1 LLLARPVSL
10 PPTLPETDAQ
20 LAPDA
25 PGSESAR
32 QLSLSDGST
41 LYLSAGSRAQV
52 VTMTQVEVRVRLDR
66 GSVECEVQ
74 PVPERRFVVEA
85 AGFEVVVKGTHFTVS
100 LGGEQIIDG
109 VSVSVERGSVEVR
122 EPPDRVLALLGPGQL
137 WSSERNGASP
147 EAVSPAVVS
156 PPAAVPL
163 VVTAPGP
170 RVLFE
175 RANAAR
181 LRGDSREA
189 AAAFDELRRR
199 HPADARAG
207 YAAFLLGRLRLD
219 TLGDAKG
226 AVEALSFAVAHP
238 GSGFFQE
245 DAEVRLI
252 EALAKAGQAA
262 DCRQARDRFL
272 ARHPQAPG
280 AKLVTKRC
288 NEQ

>member
-1 LLLARPVSL
+1 MKRALDRRPADFVVAPLPDQRLGELWDGIERGEARVRRRGQYLRKAAASAALLSVAVFALLLARPVSL

-156 PPAAVPL
+156 PP
-163 VVTAPGP
+163 
-170 RVLFE
+170 
-175 RANAAR
+175 
-181 LRGDSREA
+181 
-189 AAAFDELRRR
+189 
-199 HPADARAG
+199 
-207 YAAFLLGRLRLD
+207 
-219 TLGDAKG
+219 
-226 AVEALSFAVAHP
+226 
-238 GSGFFQE
+238 
-245 DAEVRLI
+245 
-252 EALAKAGQAA
+252 
-262 DCRQARDRFL
+262 
-272 ARHPQAPG
+272 
-280 AKLVTKRC
+280 
-288 NEQ
+288 